1 MQLPDWIARRPLT
14 MVLLACALAGLLLGW
29 VTAPLPRDVAE
40 AHREAPWTV
49 PSAASLRRYDDKAFQ
64 VLLTSTAWAD
74 RRRAGQPGAG
84 GRDGAGGNA
93 PIWSLVGIVLTPQPV
108 ALVLDTASA
117 KVTRL
122 APGAALPDGSTLE
135 KIERDGI
142 KLSRHGCSIRITL
155 FHPSHDAGAEHCS
168 PPAGTA
174 GNTPHTGEHD
184 E

>member
-1 MQLPDWIARRPLT
+1 MQLPDWIARRPLP
-14 MVLLACALAGLLLGW
+14 MALLACALAGLLLGW
-29 VTAPLPRDVAE
+29 LATPLPRHASA
-40 AHREAPWTV
+40 AHGEAPWVV
-49 PSAASLRRYDDKAFQ
+49 PGAASLRRYDDKAFQ
-64 VLLTSTAWAD
+64 VLLTSAAWAD
-74 RRRAGQPGAG
+74 RRHAGQPGG
-84 GRDGAGGNA
+84 GPGGGDA
-93 PIWSLVGIVLTPQPV
+93 PAWSLVGIVLTPQPA

-142 KLSRHGCSIRITL
+142 KLSRHGCSIRIRL

-168 PPAGTA
+168 TPAGT
-174 GNTPHTGEHD
+174 GGGTPHTGEH

>member
-1 MQLPDWIARRPLT
+1 MQLPDWIVRRPVT
-14 MVLLACALAGLLLGW
+14 MALLACALAGLLLGW
-29 VTAPLPRDVAE
+29 IAAPLPRDAAVTHGE
-40 AHREAPWTV
+40 TPWVV
-49 PSAASLRRYDDKAFQ
+49 PDAASLRRYDDKAFQ
-64 VLLTSTAWAD
+64 VLLTSAAWAD
-74 RRRAGQPGAG
+74 RRHAGQPGGSGPG
-84 GRDGAGGNA
+84 GGDTPA
-93 PIWSLVGIVLTPQPV
+93 WSLVGIVLTPQPV

-135 KIERDGI
+135 KIEPDGI

-168 PPAGTA
+168 PPARTG
-174 GNTPHTGEHD
+174 GSTPHTGEHD

>member
-14 MVLLACALAGLLLGW
+14 MVLLACVLAGLLLGW
-29 VTAPLPRDVAE
+29 FATPLPRDASE
-40 AHREAPWTV
+40 THGEAPWVV

-64 VLLTSTAWAD
+64 VLLTSAAWAD
-74 RRRAGQPGAG
+74 RRHAGQPGG
-84 GRDGAGGNA
+84 GGPGSGDA
-93 PIWSLVGIVLTPQPV
+93 PVWSLVGIVLTPQPV

-142 KLSRHGCSIRITL
+142 KLSRHGCSIRIRL
-155 FHPSHDAGAEHCS
+155 FHPSHDAGTEHCS
-168 PPAGTA
+168 PPAGT
-174 GNTPHTGEHD
+174 GGSTPHTGEHND
-184 E
+184 